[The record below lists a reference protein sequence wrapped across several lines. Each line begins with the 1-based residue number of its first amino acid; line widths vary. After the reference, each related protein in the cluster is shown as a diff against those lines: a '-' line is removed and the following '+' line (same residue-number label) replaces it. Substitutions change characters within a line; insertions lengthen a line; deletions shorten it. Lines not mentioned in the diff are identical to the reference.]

1 MSKPGRQENWSLPV
15 TGGGADGGAD
25 GSGLNRL
32 GTTLMEVRAR
42 LRHADS

>member
-1 MSKPGRQENWSLPV
+1 MSKPGRKENWSLPV
-15 TGGGADGGAD
+15 TGGGAD

-42 LRHADS
+42 LLHAGYS